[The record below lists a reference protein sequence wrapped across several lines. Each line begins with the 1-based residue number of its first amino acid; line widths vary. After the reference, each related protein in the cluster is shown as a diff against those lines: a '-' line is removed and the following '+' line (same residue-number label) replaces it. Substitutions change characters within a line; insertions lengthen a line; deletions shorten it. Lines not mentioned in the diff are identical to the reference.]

1 MKLRLFHYWRSSSS
15 WRVRW
20 ALAIKKLECEFI
32 PINLLTDESDQPEHL
47 ARNPLGY
54 VPVLEINSAEKPS
67 WFLSESTSILEFLEE
82 SFPHPTLFPGDPL
95 NRARIRQLAQIVN
108 SDIQPLHNPN
118 VVEKVTSYAE
128 QKKQW
133 NQFWIRKGLHAYQTL
148 AQLSAGTFS
157 VGNTITAADLCL
169 IPQCYSALRNEIQ
182 LSEFPLIERIY
193 NTALQL
199 EECKKSAPEAFQPK
213 G

>member
-133 NQFWIRKGLHAYQTL
+133 NQFWSKE
-148 AQLSAGTFS
+148 
-157 VGNTITAADLCL
+157 CL
-169 IPQCYSALRNEIQ
+169 ICNS
-182 LSEFPLIERIY
+182 
-193 NTALQL
+193 
-199 EECKKSAPEAFQPK
+199 C
-213 G
+213 